1 MGNNNTTFCYSCCLQ
16 AKSLE
21 CARWKLLSNE
31 KKLPFIS
38 RIALV
43 KSFGSL
49 KLTKPNPFVLFVRLS
64 RMTFAFWNDGY
75 LLKARANVSSVTS
88 LPRSP
93 QNNRKSSTTR
103 KKDKDSALGATYAD
117 LAALCVTDTD
127 DVQPR
132 QQPSLHSQTL
142 ACSHTQPCMN
152 YYSFTNPGGMEGWVG
167 WHTVDSL
174 PTEWS
179 L

>member
-1 MGNNNTTFCYSCCLQ
+1 MGNNNTEFCDSCCLQ

-64 RMTFAFWNDGY
+64 RITFAFWNDGY

-103 KKDKDSALGATYAD
+103 KKRQRFSTWRHTCRLSSVVRY
-117 LAALCVTDTD
+117 TD